1 MEDTS
6 EVRKQH
12 RFDEQK
18 LHSFLMRKVPGF
30 PQSSTQ
36 LQVRQFTSGQSNPT
50 FYLSKD
56 GCEYVM
62 RKKPPGRLL
71 KGAHQ
76 VDREFRVQQALH
88 KANFPVPTP
97 LAYCSDESVIGTDFY
112 VMSFVK
118 GRIFRDVTL
127 PDKSP
132 AERKEIYDALNATL
146 AHLHSLDWR
155 QLGLQDFGKEG
166 NYCRRQVN
174 TWGRQFRGATKL
186 ASLPDNPAAEQLLQW
201 LVDNQPILEEKT
213 TIVHG
218 DFRLD
223 NIIFHPTLP
232 KVLAVLDWELST
244 LGEPLT
250 DVAYVCMLY
259 HYPHNMPIHLTNPK
273 QDKFSELKR
282 IRGIPSEA
290 DFVRAYCQR
299 CVQPYPVPHWQFYL
313 ALCLFKMASICQ
325 GVYCRA
331 LLGNA
336 SSQFASN
343 YKEIVELMLSLGLDQ
358 TKRLLSVAGSPT
370 SSIIL
375 EMKPILES
383 QPISERASQILQKV
397 KDFVKNE
404 ILPVEKKYLE
414 QVQSG
419 DTIWCVPPIM
429 EELKAKAK
437 AQGLWNLFLPGVS
450 GLTQLEYAFMA
461 EAMGQ
466 TFIGSEPFN
475 CSAPDTG
482 NMEVLHLYGS
492 PEQKRT
498 WLQPLLDGTMRSCYC
513 MTEPDV
519 ASSDATNMECLVVRD
534 GDSYVIN
541 GRKWWSS
548 GAGDPR
554 CKVAILM
561 GLTPN
566 KDKSRH
572 RQHSMIIVPM
582 DLPGV
587 KKIRPLTVFGNPDA
601 PHGHL
606 EVEFTNVR
614 VPASNMI
621 LGEGRGFEIAQ
632 GRLGPGRIHHCMR
645 AIGMAERALEMMC
658 DRAIKRKAFG
668 KELARMGVIQHQIA
682 ECRLEIDQAR
692 LLTLKAAHTIDKYGT
707 KEARKQ
713 VAMIKVVAPRMLTR
727 VIDQAIQIYGGAGV
741 CQDYPL
747 AAFYTGARTLR
758 IADGPDEVHL
768 TSIGLQELKEQTV
781 QSKL

>member
-6 EVRKQH
+6 EVRAKH
-12 RFDEQK
+12 RFDENK
-18 LHSFLMRKVPGF
+18 LHAFLRRNVPGF
-30 PQSSTQ
+30 PQSSTP
-36 LQVRQFTSGQSNPT
+36 LHVRQFTSGQSNPT
-50 FYLSKD
+50 FYLAKD

-62 RKKPPGRLL
+62 RKKPPGTLL

-76 VDREFRVQQALH
+76 VDREYRVQQALH
-88 KANFPVPTP
+88 RANFPVPTP
-97 LAYCSDESVIGTDFY
+97 LAYCSDASVIGTDFY

-127 PDKSP
+127 PNMSP
-132 AERKEIYDALNATL
+132 SERKQIYNAMNSTL
-146 AHLHSLDWR
+146 AHLHSLDWK
-155 QLGLQDFGKEG
+155 QLGLQGFGKEG
-166 NYCRRQVN
+166 NYCGRQIN
-174 TWGRQFRGATKL
+174 TWARQFQGATKL
-186 ASLPDNPAAEQLLQW
+186 ASLPDDPTAKQLHEW
-201 LVDNQPILEEKT
+201 LVDNKPTAEEKT

-223 NIIFHPTLP
+223 NMIFHPTLP
-232 KVLAVLDWELST
+232 KVIAVLDWELST

-250 DVAYVCMLY
+250 DLAYACMQY
-259 HYPHNMPIHLTNPK
+259 HYPEEMPIQLMNPK
-273 QDKFSELKR
+273 QEVFSPLER
-282 IRGIPSEA
+282 VPGIPREV
-290 DFVRAYCQR
+290 DYIMAYCQR
-299 CVQPYPVPHWQFYL
+299 RGHPYPLPHWHFYL
-313 ALCLFKMASICQ
+313 GLCLFKMASICQ

-336 SSQFASN
+336 SSEFASN
-343 YKEIVELMLSLGLDQ
+343 YKEIVNLMLGVGLEQ
-358 TKRLLSVAGSPT
+358 IKRAEVTGSQT

-375 EMKPILES
+375 EMKPVLES

-397 KDFVKNE
+397 KDFIKNE
-404 ILPVEKKYLE
+404 ILPAEEMYFK
-414 QVQSG
+414 QVQSA

-437 AQGLWNLFLPGVS
+437 AQGLWNLFLPAQS
-450 GLTQLEYAFMA
+450 GLGQLEYAFMA

-466 TFIGSEPFN
+466 SPIGSEPFN

-492 PEQKRT
+492 PEQKTT
-498 WLQPLLDGTMRSCYC
+498 WLQPLLDGKIRSCYC
-513 MTEPDV
+513 MTEPAV
-519 ASSDATNMECLVVRD
+519 ASSDATNMECSIVRE

-572 RQHSMIIVPM
+572 QQHSMIVVPM

-587 KKIRPLTVFGNPDA
+587 KKIRPLMVFGSPDA
-601 PHGHL
+601 PHGHF

-614 VPASNMI
+614 VPATNMI

-645 AIGMAERALEMMC
+645 AIGLAERAQQMMC

-668 KELARMGVIQHQIA
+668 KELARMGVVQHQIA

-707 KEARKQ
+707 KKARKQ

-727 VIDQAIQIYGGAGV
+727 VIDQAIQIHGGGGV
-741 CQDYPL
+741 CQDFPL
-747 AAFYTGARTLR
+747 AAFYAGARSLR
-758 IADGPDEVHL
+758 LADGPDEVHL
-768 TSIGLQELKEQTV
+768 TSIGLQELKEQALK
-781 QSKL
+781 SNL